1 LDKDYLNILNEI
13 LEVLKVLADGQE
25 QLLSSV
31 KELREEQKKLY
42 NEIRLNNMVISSF
55 PVRNE
60 IIN

>member
-1 LDKDYLNILNEI
+1 MDKDYLNILNEI
-13 LEVLKVLADGQE
+13 REVLKVLADGQE

>member
-13 LEVLKVLADGQE
+13 REVLKVLADGQE

>member
-1 LDKDYLNILNEI
+1 MDKDYINILNEI
-13 LEVLKVLADGQE
+13 REVLKVLADGQA
-25 QLLSSV
+25 QLLNSV

-42 NEIRLNNMVISSF
+42 NEIKLNNMVISNF